1 MDEDRVEGK
10 VKETAGKLTGD
21 ESKEAEG
28 KLQGEFGETKD
39 DARGAWE
46 DVKDKAGAAIT
57 GDDDEKDR

>member
-28 KLQGEFGETKD
+28 KLQSELRREEG
-39 DARGAWE
+39 RGARRL
-46 DVKDKAGAAIT
+46 G
-57 GDDDEKDR
+57 